1 MKKILLGLV
10 AVLVIAVGGFFGF
23 QFYVQQRIAGE
34 IDTAFDQIRS
44 AGGKAGHGKVSFD
57 PLKHTVTIAE
67 IEVQSASQ
75 PSAHVKI
82 ANITASGVSQ
92 PDPAHFAAD
101 TIEVAGT
108 EVDAAMGAPA
118 EWHLAYK
125 VPRLTL
131 KDFSGPAALPQRPA
145 SSSALD
151 LYRFALE
158 QFAGISASSMS
169 LPDLAGTLDLNAT
182 AKIAAD
188 FSYSDLRTEG
198 IKDGKIAV
206 MKLGSVAYN
215 MNTQQA
221 GKTDKLSGKVEKL
234 ASYDIDLRAMAAIL
248 DPQNAGDDRYHSVYR
263 QATAGAYA
271 ITTGKNQHI
280 LIDGLTIDDVALRPS
295 RLQIPAMLA
304 MLATTQKGPP
314 TPEQARD
321 LIEKVAGLYE
331 GIHVGNYELRGM
343 SMDTPQGP
351 FKMAAMR
358 FSLDAGRGDLVL
370 EGLDATTPNG
380 PFKVGRFAL
389 KSLDVAH
396 LMRFSALFANPAQR
410 PPPQQ
415 AVQLLGVLEGAEVK
429 GVVAPFKDGKKT
441 VRIDTIN
448 LNWGQFVGSIPTK
461 AHLDARLAS
470 PVDPTNPAMLPLA
483 IAGIDTM
490 ALDANLSAA
499 WDETSGGFVLDA
511 PTFELGSLLKASA
524 RVALAKVP
532 RGAFTL
538 DPQQATTAAA
548 EIEAGA
554 LELTLRDLGAVDL
567 FVAQYARMHSMSRDA
582 ARSAIVDAIR
592 TGSEKAVAAN
602 PDTQAAVDTL
612 IRFVETPRQTL
623 VVRLTPLGHVP
634 VMQLGQLLNT
644 DPLLVLAQF
653 RIEVSTGL

>member
-1 MKKILLGLV
+1 MKD
-10 AVLVIAVGGFFGF
+10 
-23 QFYVQQRIAGE
+23 Y
-34 IDTAFDQIRS
+34 
-44 AGGKAGHGKVSFD
+44 
-57 PLKHTVTIAE
+57 
-67 IEVQSASQ
+67 
-75 PSAHVKI
+75 
-82 ANITASGVSQ
+82 
-92 PDPAHFAAD
+92 
-101 TIEVAGT
+101 
-108 EVDAAMGAPA
+108 
-118 EWHLAYK
+118 
-125 VPRLTL
+125 
-131 KDFSGPAALPQRPA
+131 SGPAALPQRPA

-169 LPDLAGTLDLNAT
+169 LPGVSGTFDLNAT
-182 AKIAAD
+182 SRIAAD
-188 FSYSDLRTEG
+188 FSYSDLSTEG

-206 MKLGSVAYN
+206 MRLASLAYN
-215 MNTQQA
+215 VNTQQA
-221 GKTDKLSGKVEKL
+221 GKADKLSGKVEKL
-234 ASYDIDLRAMAAIL
+234 ASYDIDLRALAAIL
-248 DPQNAGDDRYHSVYR
+248 DPQNAGDDRYRSVYR
-263 QATAGAYA
+263 QITAGAYA

-280 LIDGLTIDDVALRPS
+280 VIDGLTVDDVALRPS
-295 RLQIPAMLA
+295 RLQIPAILA
-304 MLATTQKGPP
+304 MIQKGPP

-321 LIEKVAGLYE
+321 MVEKIAGLYE
-331 GIHVGNYELRGM
+331 GIHIGNYELRGM
-343 SMDTPQGP
+343 STDTPQGP
-351 FKMAAMR
+351 FRIATMR
-358 FSLDAGRGDLVL
+358 FSLDAGVGDLVL

-389 KSLDVAH
+389 KSLNAANF
-396 LMRFSALFANPAQR
+396 MRVSALFANPAQR

-470 PVDPTNPAMLPLA
+470 PVDPANPAMLPLA

-511 PTFELGSLLKASA
+511 PNFELGSLLKASA

-538 DPQQATTAAA
+538 DPQQATAAA
-548 EIEAGA
+548 AQIEAGA

-567 FVAQYARMHSMSRDA
+567 FVAQYARTHSMSRDA

-592 TGSEKAVAAN
+592 TCSEKAVAAN

-634 VMQLGQLLNT
+634 VMQLGQLLNSE
-644 DPLLVLAQF
+644 PLLVLAQF
-653 RIEVSTGL
+653 RIEVSIGL